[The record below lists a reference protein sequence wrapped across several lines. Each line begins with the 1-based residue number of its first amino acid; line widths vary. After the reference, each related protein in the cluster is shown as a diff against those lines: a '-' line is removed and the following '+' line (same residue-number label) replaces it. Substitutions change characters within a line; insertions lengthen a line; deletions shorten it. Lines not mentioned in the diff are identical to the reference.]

1 MKRVSLLIGFTFL
14 LCGLVTAQGVDD
26 NDISYSI
33 DYKQKFP
40 EYPVATEIDTILP
53 GKSIILSW
61 NPVRK
66 ITSSADSLIYVN
78 TLWDKVSDWSNI
90 AVKWQPQ
97 LPIDNSVVYTDT
109 LRLTPGRY
117 YTFRIWSWLYR
128 ADNTDVPKWV
138 HSMIPGEEV
147 GVYLGFKDDTSVPQV
162 PVMFKI
168 MIIR

>member
-1 MKRVSLLIGFTFL
+1 MKRVSLLIGFTFF
-14 LCGLVTAQGVDD
+14 LCRMLSAQGVDD
-26 NDISYSI
+26 NDVAYNI

-40 EYPVATEIDTILP
+40 EYPVVTEVDTVLP

-66 ITSSADSLIYVN
+66 IMSSADSLIYVN
-78 TLWDKVSDWSNI
+78 RPWDKISDWSNVE
-90 AVKWQPQ
+90 VKWQPQ
-97 LPIDNSVVYTDT
+97 LPIDNSVVYADT
-109 LRLTPGRY
+109 LRLTPGFH

-128 ADNTDVPKWV
+128 PDNNTVPKWV
-138 HSMIPGEEV
+138 HSIVPSNEV